1 MASLSPLSLPHHFK
15 ISAPKFPKN
24 YTKPTLVLCKASVS
38 RDTFLRVRIRTRR
51 NRGCRPDPR
60 PEIPWTLV
68 VPWGPDRKESWD
80 QEERRRWW
88 RKRRSWRFQWRWL
101 LVTGVGLRCRLRIR
115 MLRVTW
121 TSIPMNWYELFL
133 SVLFKSLSK
142 CFCDCTVMGS
152 WKKLN
157 LKAFSVVGM
166 SKFETM
172 LNCNESF
179 YCFSNKSLWIAQ

>member
-1 MASLSPLSLPHHFK
+1 MASFSPLSLPHHFK
-15 ISAPKFPKN
+15 ISASKFPKI

-68 VPWGPDRKESWD
+68 VPWGHDRKESWD
-80 QEERRRWW
+80 QEEEEDDEEREGLEG
-88 RKRRSWRFQWRWL
+88 FNGGGYL
-101 LVTGVGLRCRLRIR
+101 LRVWGSVADFGLGCSGLRGHRDLWIGTNCFC
-115 MLRVTW
+115 
-121 TSIPMNWYELFL
+121 E
-133 SVLFKSLSK
+133 LFKSLSK

-152 WKKLN
+152 WKKLT

-172 LNCNESF
+172 LNCNKSF